1 MIIGHKNPDTDSIC
15 SAIGYEDFL
24 NHFEKGKYA
33 AARCGEINPETEYA
47 LSYFGIE
54 APLFVEDVEARVSD
68 MKLPPVVS
76 ALEDVPTVNIVSLM
90 DEYDVKNVP
99 IVDKEGTLKGL
110 VSERGLAKAYVRRL
124 KIEPLRV
131 APIEL
136 EILAKILKAKLFVKA
151 HEKLNGKVYT
161 VVDAL
166 HVALS
171 KLSHED
177 VAVVGDNEPAQL
189 ALIGHGIAA
198 LIVADGAPVGERVI
212 HEAKQ
217 HNTSLLAT
225 SLDAFGVGKMINL
238 SLPAKMIM
246 TSDVPKLNM
255 EDTISY
261 AKELVYS
268 SKFRSACVVD
278 EKNKLLG
285 VVTRTTL
292 MEEVHK
298 SVILLDHNEFSQAVD
313 GIEEAEILEIID
325 HHRLGTI
332 NTLRPVK
339 FLNDPVGSTSTII
352 SKKFV
357 DSNIK
362 PSRKIAGALLSGILS
377 DTLVLKLST
386 TTDIDVKMAKHLA
399 DIAEVDVDNYGMNLI
414 NAGMNL
420 EGLSL
425 EEILSRDVKRYV
437 LFGKNIMI
445 SQVMVPSFE
454 YDRKRS
460 QEIRNEI
467 KKIRKNAGL
476 DCFFVLFTNVFE
488 NGSDLFVDGDQACL
502 NSVVSSTQPVTLKN
516 VMSRK
521 KDFLPKIGQILR
533 NMGTR

>member
-1 MIIGHKNPDTDSIC
+1 
-15 SAIGYEDFL
+15 
-24 NHFEKGKYA
+24 
-33 AARCGEINPETEYA
+33 
-47 LSYFGIE
+47 
-54 APLFVEDVEARVSD
+54 VESVEPKVSD
-68 MKLPPVVS
+68 MSLPPLVS
-76 ALEDVPTVNIVSLM
+76 VSEDVPTVDVAALM
-90 DEYDVKNVP
+90 DKHDVKNVP
-99 IVDKEGTLKGL
+99 IVDEEGKLKGL
-110 VSERGLAKAYVRRL
+110 ISERGLAKVYVRRL

-131 APIEL
+131 TPID
-136 EILAKILKAKLFVKA
+136 IKTLARILKAKIFVKA
-151 HEKLNGKVYT
+151 HEKLSGKVYT

-171 KLSHED
+171 KLSHD
-177 VAVVGDNEPAQL
+177 DMAVVGDNEPAQL

-198 LIVADGAPVGERVI
+198 LVVVDGAPVGERVI

-246 TSDVPKLNM
+246 TDDVPKLSM
-255 EDTISY
+255 DDTISY
-261 AKELVYS
+261 AKELVYF

-278 EKNKLLG
+278 NKDHLLG
-285 VVTRTTL
+285 VITRTTL
-292 MEEVHK
+292 MEDVHK

-352 SKKFV
+352 ARKFV
-357 DSNIK
+357 DSK
-362 PSRKIAGALLSGILS
+362 VAPAPKVAGALLSGILS

-386 TTDIDVKMAKHLA
+386 TTDIDVKMANYLA
-399 DIAEVDVDNYGMNLI
+399 EIANVDVMDYGMNLI
-414 NAGMNL
+414 KAGMNL

-425 EEILSRDVKRYV
+425 EEMLNRDVKRYV
-437 LFGKNIMI
+437 IFGKNIMI

-454 YDRKRS
+454 YDRKHAE
-460 QEIRNEI
+460 EIQKEVKR
-467 KKIRKNAGL
+467 IRKNAGL

-488 NGSDLFVDGDQACL
+488 NASDFFADGEQACL
-502 NSVVSSTQPVTLKN
+502 NKLLTHKQPVTLKN

-521 KDFLPKIGQILR
+521 KDFLPKVGQILR
-533 NMGTR
+533 NMNTR